1 MSRFGLKT
9 VIDFPHFGL
18 ESVMAFEKTTGEYMD
33 VFVVSTTLIRKK
45 DNMQIRN
52 GFLWEI
58 FFLAFL

>member
-18 ESVMAFEKTTGEYMD
+18 ESAMAFEGTTGEYMD

-45 DNMQIRN
+45 DNMRIRN

-58 FFLAFL
+58 FLLAFL